1 MNDSRP
7 GLLQRFFDFYA
18 VYFGVTA
25 PPPHRQKLMITLLV
39 AFVVGLVIVL
49 IIVAKVVSSL

>member
-7 GLLQRFFDFYA
+7 GLQRFFDFYA

-25 PPPHRQKLMITLLV
+25 PPPHRQKLMLGLLI

-49 IIVAKVVSSL
+49 VVVAKVVSSF

>member
-1 MNDSRP
+1 MSRP

-25 PPPHRQKLMITLLV
+25 PPPHRQKLMLGLLV
-39 AFVVGLVIVL
+39 GFVVVLAIVL
-49 IIVAKVVSSL
+49 VVVAKVVSNL